1 MARTKQAAPVRR
13 EPSSEY
19 VSKLDREAALLAK
32 QQEANGQTAT
42 AAGGSNGAATAKA
55 GSSGASQK
63 SAAGMRQAAIAVA
76 GIYGSFLTWGY
87 LQEKLTT
94 TTYPAPI
101 VANRDPANATEV
113 FHFPVFLNTV
123 QSAMAAVTGMLY
135 LWATTPTGTPLPP
148 IIPSARL
155 LLPLLLVALTSSLA
169 SPFGY
174 AALGHID
181 YITYILAKSCK
192 LLPVM
197 FLHVTLFRRR
207 YPLYKYMVVAAVT
220 AGVAVFTLHTGS
232 HKKRASSSSSSGTG
246 HTAWGLLLLGI
257 NLLFDG
263 LTNSTQDYIFG
274 AFQPFSGPQMM
285 CANSLMQ
292 TAVTGAYLLVVSPLL
307 VHSGVGAWLGA
318 VDEVA
323 TSVGHGVAAAATTG
337 LWGTNLGSGELAAAL
352 EFMQRHPSVWRD
364 VLGFAA
370 CGAVGQIFIFYALAT
385 FSSVFLVTVT
395 VTRKMCTMMLS
406 VVAFGHRLSG
416 MQWLGVGLVF
426 GGIGVEAQIARTE
439 KLKKEAAKA
448 GKTQ

>member
-19 VSKLDREAALLAK
+19 VSKLDRETALLAK
-32 QQEANGQTAT
+32 QQEVNGHAEASVSSSNGFAKHTVSAT
-42 AAGGSNGAATAKA
+42 A
-55 GSSGASQK
+55 K
-63 SAAGMRQAAIAVA
+63 SAAGVRQVAIAVV

-94 TTYPAPI
+94 TTYPA
-101 VANRDPANATEV
+101 AAAKGLSTSATEV

-123 QSAMAAVTGMLY
+123 QSAMAAVTGLLY
-135 LWATTPTGTPLPP
+135 LWATTPTGTPVPP
-148 IIPSARL
+148 IIPSSRL

-197 FLHVTLFRRR
+197 FLHVTIFRRR

-232 HKKRASSSSSSGTG
+232 HKKKASSASG
-246 HTAWGLLLLGI
+246 HTSWGMLLLGI

-263 LTNSTQDYIFG
+263 LTNSTQDYIFE
-274 AFQPFSGPQMM
+274 AFRPFSGPQMM

-292 TAVTGAYLLVVSPLL
+292 TAVTGAYLLVISPWL

-323 TSVGHGVAAAATTG
+323 ATVASSSASASAASG
-337 LWGTNLGSGELAAAL
+337 IWGKLGSGELAAAL
-352 EFMQRHPSVWRD
+352 AFLQRHPAVWRD

-426 GGIGVEAQIARTE
+426 GGIGVEAQIARSE

-448 GKTQ
+448 AKKL